1 MEKRLEDHV
10 MEVVVKVQRREL
22 SPGLGQ
28 EQPSERADQRQMADV
43 QWRLLMADY
52 GESSGIK
59 PGF

>member
-1 MEKRLEDHV
+1 
-10 MEVVVKVQRREL
+10 MEVVVKVQRTEL

-43 QWRLLMADY
+43 QWHLLMGDY